1 MRRHHRPGSAERRPH
16 SVAMRAKLALSSI
29 VVLAVGLA
37 LLIWFSMMGI
47 RHYLVSGIDNDLTS
61 GRDSIEKMHMTRAQF
76 SAIGSVFGLHDA
88 LEAAGLH
95 GNTFVL
101 IDADGTALP
110 LAGSDPTAV
119 QRALAAAARGP
130 GGMAAHE
137 KPFDVSAGGKP
148 YRAVVAALPDGEFVL
163 LARTM
168 DDANGVVDKVVH
180 MELAVG
186 GVLVLLLGTFI
197 YCGARWRLRPLEDMV
212 DTASGIAEGG
222 PDRPDLS
229 ARVAP
234 RKRSFA
240 EVEQLRTALN
250 AMLHQVEGAFK
261 TREHAAAH
269 LKQFVA
275 DASHELRTP
284 LAAIRGYLQLYEKG
298 MLTTPEEERRALSR
312 MSFEAERMARLV
324 DELLALAR
332 LDQRP
337 SVQCRPVD
345 LAALVRGA
353 AADLSAQQPE
363 RRVEVDA
370 PDACLVLGD
379 EATLCQIVANLLAN
393 VRTHTP
399 VSADV
404 RVSVADDGD
413 RRVLRVR
420 DEGPGMRPQDAER
433 IFDRFFRASRDGGAA
448 ADGVVPAETG
458 SGLGMAVVRAAV
470 AANGGT
476 VSVDTA
482 PGAGLTVEVRLPV
495 AAAVSVDDRA
505 AEPAVRS

>member
-1 MRRHHRPGSAERRPH
+1 
-16 SVAMRAKLALSSI
+16 MRAKLALSSI

-47 RHYLVSGIDNDLTS
+47 RHYLLSGIDNDLTS
-61 GRDSIEKMHMTRAQF
+61 GRDSIEQTHMTRAQL
-76 SAIGSVFGLHDA
+76 SVIGSVLGLHDA

-101 IDADGTALP
+101 VDAQGTALP
-110 LAGSDPTAV
+110 LAGSDPSPV
-119 QRALAAAARGP
+119 QRALAAAIRGP
-130 GGMAAHE
+130 GGTPAHE
-137 KPFDVSAGGKP
+137 KPFDVSAGGKS

-163 LARTM
+163 LARTV

-337 SVQCRPVD
+337 RVQCRPVD

-363 RRVEVDA
+363 RRVEVDV
-370 PDACLVLGD
+370 PDHCLVLGD

-399 VSADV
+399 VSAGV

-413 RRVLRVR
+413 RRVLRVH

-433 IFDRFFRASRDGGAA
+433 IFDRFFRAARDGGAA
-448 ADGVVPAETG
+448 VDGVAPAETG

-482 PGAGLTVEVRLPV
+482 PGAGLTVEVRLP
-495 AAAVSVDDRA
+495 AAAAASADDRA
-505 AEPAVRS
+505 AETAART